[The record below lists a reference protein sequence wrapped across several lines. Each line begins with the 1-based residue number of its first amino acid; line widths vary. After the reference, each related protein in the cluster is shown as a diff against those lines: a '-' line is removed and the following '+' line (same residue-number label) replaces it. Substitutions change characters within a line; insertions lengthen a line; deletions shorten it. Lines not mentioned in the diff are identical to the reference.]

1 MSENRKERIR
11 EKSLQILRNAGCDEE
26 SYEGF
31 SKDVIEKDLR
41 TAFEDGIDGFS
52 YEEIAEDIYSLSNT
66 ERGWKEP
73 VEYTPPGDAAH
84 CGISDLYPDVRKKL
98 EEIIESGVPF
108 KTGGLNSKKEI
119 CGFTLFRKLING
131 PINITVWA
139 AMDEDADLVSD
150 AIPNS
155 VPPDFLTYEDIDA
168 IVRAM
173 DDEWWQIGYA
183 SEAECSDT
191 VPGDTNLDGIL
202 EKVSELLENA
212 DAQLTEAFEDVKS
225 RVRNVIIEKGGE
237 RYLSDN
243 TR

>member
-1 MSENRKERIR
+1 MSENRKECIR

-108 KTGGLNSKKEI
+108 KTGWLNSKKEI
-119 CGFTLFRKLING
+119 CGFTLFRKLMNG

-155 VPPDFLTYEDIDA
+155 VPPDFLTCEDIDA
-168 IVRAM
+168 IVKAM

-183 SEAECSDT
+183 SETECTDT
-191 VPGDTNLDGIL
+191 VPGNTNLDGIL
-202 EKVSELLENA
+202 EKVSELLESA

-225 RVRNVIIEKGGE
+225 RVRNTIIEKGGK

-243 TR
+243 NH